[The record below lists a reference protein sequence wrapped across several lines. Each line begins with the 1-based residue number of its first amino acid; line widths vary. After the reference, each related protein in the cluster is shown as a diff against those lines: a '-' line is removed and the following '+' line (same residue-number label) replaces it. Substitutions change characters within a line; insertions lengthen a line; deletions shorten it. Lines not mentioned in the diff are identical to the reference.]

1 MQIPPWLTRVWSFHT
16 GTTFIF
22 LVADDAY
29 YFYYFRKD
37 QKWEKNIIDE
47 QIAVCKESFSSFL
60 EKYYARELD
69 GSSSSKTVMY
79 RMIYGNEAG
88 NSYLFCILIY
98 ITDI

>member
-1 MQIPPWLTRVWSFHT
+1 LI
-16 GTTFIF
+16 
-22 LVADDAY
+22 LVADDTY

-79 RMIYGNEAG
+79 RMIHENEAG
-88 NSYLFCILIY
+88 NSYLFCIFIY
-98 ITDI
+98 IIDI